1 MNKFFTETLA
11 QEDPEIT
18 HLISQELKRQQDH
31 IELIASEN
39 IVSKAVLQ
47 AMGSV
52 FTNKYAEG
60 YPGKRYY
67 HGCEFA
73 DGVEE
78 LARERLKK
86 LFNAAFVNVQPHS
99 GSQANAAVYM
109 ALLQPGDTVMGL
121 SLDAGGHLTHG
132 AKVSSSGKYYNAIQ
146 YGVNAEGLI
155 DYDAVLT
162 LAREHQ
168 PKLIITGGSA
178 YARLIDF
185 KRFREIADSV
195 GAYLMVDMAHFAG
208 LVAGKQMPN
217 PLDCADVVTSTTH
230 KTLRGPRGGIIL
242 LGKDFENPWG
252 LTTPK
257 GQVKMMASLDE
268 LMAKIPDSARR
279 AQWKYDASLF
289 TDTTALIIAPNYRY
303 TSSDIARYISN
314 HQKVG
319 TMQNLSDFIHLCYT
333 DFLDSVSIAY
343 ADSQLEKEYPEFAQV
358 VDEYRRGL
366 MIFNYNDAMI
376 WHKALNDS
384 VGFTDFYA
392 RESATKRLDN
402 PDDSIY
408 FFHPRARITVIDV
421 ADDNLLD
428 ANKAQSIIAK
438 AQKKNMGS
446 NEMKQQLVKKI
457 NRKNYPNG
465 DKLIKIDIEQ
475 VEQTRQNILQNDQWQ
490 RGVYLQDN
498 GAGYRIVVVEE
509 VLPRSIK
516 PLMDARG
523 YYLNAWQNEVERQLN
538 DELRQKYNVKIHRDV
553 VRTLTF

>member
-1 MNKFFTETLA
+1 MRVGEISKPFFT
-11 QEDPEIT
+11 
-18 HLISQELKRQQDH
+18 
-31 IELIASEN
+31 
-39 IVSKAVLQ
+39 
-47 AMGSV
+47 
-52 FTNKYAEG
+52 
-60 YPGKRYY
+60 
-67 HGCEFA
+67 
-73 DGVEE
+73 
-78 LARERLKK
+78 
-86 LFNAAFVNVQPHS
+86 
-99 GSQANAAVYM
+99 
-109 ALLQPGDTVMGL
+109 
-121 SLDAGGHLTHG
+121 
-132 AKVSSSGKYYNAIQ
+132 Q
-146 YGVNAEGLI
+146 YGWHIIKLIKLDTLPPLSSLEGFYKQRMTRDQRGEESRRSFAADSRRKYGII
-155 DYDAVLT
+155 DCTVTPVA
-162 LAREHQ
+162 Q
-168 PKLIITGGSA
+168 PKTKGRKA
-178 YARLIDF
+178 
-185 KRFREIADSV
+185 
-195 GAYLMVDMAHFAG
+195 
-208 LVAGKQMPN
+208 
-217 PLDCADVVTSTTH
+217 
-230 KTLRGPRGGIIL
+230 
-242 LGKDFENPWG
+242 
-252 LTTPK
+252 K

-538 DELRQKYNVKIHRDV
+538 DDLRQKYNVKIHRDV